1 MSKSSTL
8 KLALLQTVLHWES
21 VEENLKMVERKV
33 ELLSEDLDL
42 VVLPEMFS
50 TGFTMNPYKV
60 AEENSGEAMS
70 RLIELS
76 IENDFAICGSFVAK
90 ENGNY
95 FNRFFWINEG
105 KLEYTY
111 DKRHLFRMA
120 EENKVYSQGMA
131 DVRIKFKGWNIM
143 PRVCYDL
150 RFPVWSRSSDVDL
163 QIYIGNWPAARVA
176 AWDKLLL
183 ARAIENQCY
192 IIGVN
197 RIGEDGNGIPYC
209 GHSIAIDAKGDPIS
223 KTGNESEEWIFS
235 SLDLD
240 SLNDFR
246 KKFPVALDA
255 DQFDI
260 IP

>member
-1 MSKSSTL
+1 MIRTSQL
-8 KLALLQTVLHWES
+8 KLALLQAELHWES
-21 VEENLKMVERKV
+21 VEENLKMVEQKM
-33 ELLSEDLDL
+33 ELLPDGLDI

-50 TGFTMNPYKV
+50 TGFTMNPSKV
-60 AEENSGEAMS
+60 AETNSGKAMT
-70 RLIELS
+70 LLQKLS
-76 IENDFAICGSFVAK
+76 ADKCYAICGSFAA
-90 ENGNY
+90 EESGSY
-95 FNRFFWINEG
+95 FNRFFWIFEG
-105 KLEYTY
+105 NLDYTY

-120 EENKVYSQGMA
+120 DEHQVYSQGMN
-131 DVRIKFKGWNIM
+131 DVRIKFKGWSIM

-163 QIYIGNWPAARVA
+163 QIYVANWPAVRVA

-192 IIGVN
+192 VAGVN
-197 RIGEDGNGIPYC
+197 RVGHDGNGIAYC
-209 GHSIAIDAKGDPIS
+209 GHSVAIDPKGDAM
-223 KTGNESEEWIFS
+223 TAAANETEGWIFS
-235 SLDLD
+235 TLDLK